1 MTNLV
6 SESDAS
12 LFVQEMQGV
21 TPIQNEARVLLKSAD
36 AGQPGKAY
44 RRAAAQFEEDTA
56 ECALSLVL
64 KNPLAAGDWL
74 MYQRNGIQSGVYKK
88 LRTGNYPHEAT
99 LNLNRKTA
107 RQAREEI
114 LQFVADCQEMNIRSV
129 LVYFGQGGSGTLLKS
144 YLAQWLPELPPVQA
158 FHTALKAHGG
168 SAAVYV
174 LLRKSE
180 QKRMENR
187 ERHAA
192 RMGRAL

>member
-1 MTNLV
+1 MTNLI
-6 SESDAS
+6 SENDAS
-12 LFVQEMQGV
+12 LFVKKMEGV

-36 AGQPGKAY
+36 ADQPGKTY
-44 RRAAAQFEEDTA
+44 RRAAAEFEQGA
-56 ECALSLVL
+56 VECALSLVL

-74 MYQRNGIQSGVYKK
+74 TYKRNGIQSGVYKK
-88 LRTGNYPHEAT
+88 LRTGSYPHEAT
-99 LNLNRKTA
+99 LNLNRKTVRLA
-107 RQAREEI
+107 RDELI
-114 LQFVADCQEMNIRSV
+114 QFIADCQETNIRSV
-129 LVYFGQGGSGTLLKS
+129 LIYFGQGGNGTLLKS
-144 YLAQWLPELPPVQA
+144 YLAQWLPQLPSVQA

-168 SAAVYV
+168 SAAVYI